1 MKTKSQKF
9 GFTIIELL
17 VVVSIIG
24 LLLSLLI
31 PAVGKARDGALT
43 TQSSANLRNLATA
56 CAAYAGEWNDRQPTF
71 IPDDFAANIKG
82 AFDLDAEKNYI
93 AATGSCPPSM
103 IAGYGKTLGN
113 CSGGSAGKTGGGFGG
128 GGGGGG
134 GGGMKGGANFNGVGI
149 WGMWTQCE
157 SLGMPKN
164 WGVAA
169 ATPMVLGND
178 WGESVGM
185 GAWRMSNS
193 RSFNQYVGGKFYDK
207 VFYSPKDKIALDRA
221 QPAFEIGDDFTLLC
235 NVPGNE
241 VPSTYVF
248 SPSAMYSPD
257 VFSSK
262 NGCIS
267 FKKGGLPPATFRSPS
282 TGQTAYPEL
291 KTRMIEHPWLQNKE
305 GPEVQP
311 NFKQPTIEPYYFNHC
326 INSQPASM
334 FFDGHIALPGC
345 SDSMDGN
352 VQVIQSNK
360 ANTTKVL
367 KENGLFA
374 SSTLSNIAGGPWG
387 DYGGYYTGPDAKT
400 GSKFNFDEQVN
411 TSFHVFTVDGIQ
423 GRDFIVAK

>member
-71 IPDDFAANIKG
+71 IPDDFGANIKG

-134 GGGMKGGANFNGVGI
+134 GGMKNGVGGVGPSI

-157 SLGMPKN
+157 SMGMPKN

-221 QPAFEIGDDFTLLC
+221 QPAFEIGDDFTMLC

-291 KTRMIEHPWLQNKE
+291 KTRMIEHSWLQNKE
-305 GPEVQP
+305 GPDVQP

-326 INSQPASM
+326 INSQPASL
-334 FFDGHIALPGC
+334 FCEGHIALPGC
-345 SDSMDGN
+345 SDRMDGN
-352 VQVIQSNK
+352 VQVMQSNM

-387 DYGGYYTGPDAKT
+387 DYGGYYTGPDGKT
-400 GSKFNFDEQVN
+400 GSKFNYDEQVN